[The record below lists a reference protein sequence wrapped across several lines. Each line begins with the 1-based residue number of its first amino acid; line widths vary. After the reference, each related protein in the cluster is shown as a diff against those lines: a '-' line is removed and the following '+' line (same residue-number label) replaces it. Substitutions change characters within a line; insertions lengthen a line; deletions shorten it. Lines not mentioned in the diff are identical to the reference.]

1 MSEIGNATPRNVDR
15 DDDGVATVPEA
26 VEVTSVRSRH
36 RWAAVDPASYRG
48 RGVEWVRP
56 TDLMVRSGSRMA
68 GAGINLHA
76 ELHRRT
82 REATTTSI
90 RGIAERAR
98 RLPPASAFGH
108 GSSRRGTERGAVG
121 AA

>member
-1 MSEIGNATPRNVDR
+1 MSEIESETPRTVDR

-26 VEVTSVRSRH
+26 VEATSVRSRH
-36 RWAAVDPASYRG
+36 RWSAVDPTTYRG

-56 TDLMVRSGSRMA
+56 TDLMARSGSRMA
-68 GAGINLHA
+68 GAGINFQA

-82 REATTTSI
+82 HKAATTSI

>member
-1 MSEIGNATPRNVDR
+1 MSEIENETPRNVDR
-15 DDDGVATVPEA
+15 DDDGVASAPKA
-26 VEVTSVRSRH
+26 VETTSVRSRR
-36 RWAAVDPASYRG
+36 RWAVVDPASHLG
-48 RGVEWVRP
+48 RGVDWVRP
-56 TDLMVRSGSRMA
+56 TDLMVRSGSRVA
-68 GAGINLHA
+68 GAGISFQA

-82 REATTTSI
+82 RDAATTSI

>member
-1 MSEIGNATPRNVDR
+1 MSEIENETPRNVDR
-15 DDDGVATVPEA
+15 DNDGVATVPEA
-26 VEVTSVRSRH
+26 VEATSVRRH
-36 RWAAVDPASYRG
+36 HRAAALDPATYRG

-56 TDLMVRSGSRMA
+56 TDLMVRSGSRVA
-68 GAGINLHA
+68 GAGISFQA

-82 REATTTSI
+82 RDAATTSI

>member
-1 MSEIGNATPRNVDR
+1 MSEIENETTRIADR
-15 DDDGVATVPEA
+15 DGDSVATVPET
-26 VEVTSVRSRH
+26 VEATSVRRH
-36 RWAAVDPASYRG
+36 HRGATLDPASYRG

-56 TDLMVRSGSRMA
+56 TDLIAHGGSRMA
-68 GAGINLHA
+68 GAGITFQA

-82 REATTTSI
+82 RAATTTSI

-98 RLPPASAFGH
+98 RLPPVSAFGH
-108 GSSRRGTERGAVG
+108 GSSRRGAERGAVG

>member
-1 MSEIGNATPRNVDR
+1 MSEIENETPRNVDR
-15 DDDGVATVPEA
+15 DDDGVATAPEA
-26 VEVTSVRSRH
+26 VEATSVRSRR
-36 RWAAVDPASYRG
+36 RWAVVNPASYRG

-56 TDLMVRSGSRMA
+56 TDLMARSGSRVA
-68 GAGINLHA
+68 GAGINFQA

-82 REATTTSI
+82 RDAATTSI

-98 RLPPASAFGH
+98 RLSPASAFGH
-108 GSSRRGTERGAVG
+108 GSSRRGTERSAVG